1 MTPGKIFNISN
12 RLPHFA
18 PSVLKD
24 FVTNTPQPMAMFDC
38 DMHCLASSRNWN
50 AEYGLDQIC
59 PVGRSHY
66 HDYPEIPQRWRD
78 AHRRGMQGERLRC
91 DRDFFVRNDGKIHWQ
106 SWEIHPW
113 REENGVVGGILIFA
127 NVLTGQIQAEEQ
139 LRLVLQGAGFG
150 TWERDTAQGITS
162 ASPGTL
168 QLLGLDPVHGDHI
181 QDEVLKACVHPD
193 DIAFLNEDYTRSLIE
208 SGSLRHSFRVIWPDH
223 SIHWLNIRAETD
235 FSEDGWPLR
244 MAGAC
249 IEITELQE
257 ARISLEQLEKTVEEK
272 TKALTFTLNA
282 KADFL
287 AQVSH
292 EIRNPLNIVTILTGL
307 LANPR
312 LKEVERRIYLNRI
325 TSATNTVTEL
335 LNDILVSSKLEAGL
349 LTLESSSFSLNE
361 VLKNVISIFSESAEA
376 KGLNLSIPLL
386 DKDQTLLGDR
396 KRLQQILVNLVSNAI
411 KFTAHGAVS
420 LFTNI
425 GNSNDHS
432 KTIDFAVT
440 DSGIGMEASCI
451 EHIFSPYR
459 QANGHL
465 HRQYEG
471 TGLGL
476 SISQRLVKEMGGS
489 LKVQSTEGLG
499 SVFSFA
505 LPFKVGQER
514 VLESQRSAAKN
525 YEGMAGLRVLM
536 VDDDIL
542 NLEALGDYLLSH
554 KIHVELAHNGK
565 EALDRLMESANS
577 FDVILMDIQMPVMDG
592 IEATK
597 LIRELEGYREIPII
611 ALTGGVLPHQLQKA
625 IASGITK
632 LLRKPINL
640 EELMAE
646 LAIHRDGLSRKASSQ

>member
-1 MTPGKIFNISN
+1 MTPGKIFNIAT
-12 RLPHFA
+12 RLPHIA

-24 FVTNTPQPMAMFDC
+24 FVTNTPQPTAMFDY
-38 DMHCLASSRNWN
+38 DMHCVASSRNWD
-50 AEYGLDQIC
+50 AEYGLDQIN

-66 HDYPEIPQRWRD
+66 HDYPEIPERWRY
-78 AHRRGMQGERLRC
+78 AHRRGMQGEHLRC
-91 DRDFFVRNDGKIHWQ
+91 DKERFVRSDGKVHWQ

-113 REENGVVGGILIFA
+113 RQENGEVGGILIFA

-139 LRLVLQGAGFG
+139 LRLVLQGAGIG
-150 TWERDTAQGITS
+150 TWDRDITQGITF

-168 QLLGLDPVHGDHI
+168 RLLGLDPTQGDII

-193 DIAFLNEDYTRSLIE
+193 DLTFLGEDYSRSLLE
-208 SGSLRHSFRVIWPDH
+208 SGSFRHSFRVIWPDH

-235 FSEDGWPLR
+235 FSEGSRPLR

-249 IEITELQE
+249 IDITELQE

-272 TKALTFTLNA
+272 TKALTFALNA

-287 AQVSH
+287 AQMSH

-307 LANPR
+307 LANPELR
-312 LKEVERRIYLNRI
+312 EVDRKIYLNRI

-349 LTLESSSFSLNE
+349 LTLESSSFSLND
-361 VLKNVISIFSESAEA
+361 VLKNVISIFSESAES
-376 KGLNLSIPLL
+376 KGVDLRIPLL
-386 DKDQTLLGDR
+386 DKDQILLGDR
-396 KRLQQILVNLVSNAI
+396 RRLQQILVNLVSNAI
-411 KFTAHGAVS
+411 KFTAQGVVS
-420 LFTNI
+420 LVTNI
-425 GNSNDHS
+425 VTSNDHS
-432 KTIDFAVT
+432 KTISFAIT
-440 DSGIGMEASCI
+440 DSGIGMDAACM

-459 QANGHL
+459 QASCHS

-476 SISQRLVKEMGGS
+476 FISQRLVKEMGGC

-505 LPFKVGQER
+505 LPFKVSEEGVR
-514 VLESQRSAAKN
+514 ESQRAEVSK
-525 YEGMAGLRVLM
+525 YESLVGLRVLM
-536 VDDDIL
+536 VDDDVL
-542 NLEALGDYLLSH
+542 NLEALGDFLLSH
-554 KIHVELAHNGK
+554 KIRVELAHNGK
-565 EALDRLMESANS
+565 EALERLKESANS
-577 FDVILMDIQMPVMDG
+577 FDMILMDIQMPVMDG

-597 LIRELEGYREIPII
+597 QIRELLGYRDIPII

-640 EELMAE
+640 DELMAE
-646 LAIHRDGLSRKASSQ
+646 LAIHGDASRRSVSP